1 MPGLPEITLVGT
13 ATRDPELRFTA
24 TGTAVANVTLAANDR
39 RFDKTTGQWA
49 DNGATFLRCTCWRE
63 MAENIAESLTQ
74 GARVIVTGQLR
85 QREWTDNEGNQRTSF
100 EVDVTE
106 IGASLRW
113 ATATVRKPTRTNTTP
128 TTSAAGDPWG
138 SAPPAPA
145 AAAPDT
151 PPF

>member
-1 MPGLPEITLVGT
+1 MPGLPEITIVGT
-13 ATRDPELRFTA
+13 AVREPELRYTQ

-39 RFDKTTGQWA
+39 RFDKNTGQWA

-63 MAENIAESLTQ
+63 MAENIAESLQQ

-113 ATATVRKPTRTNTTP
+113 ATATVRKATRNGVTTA
-128 TTSAAGDPWG
+128 TTAPAGDPW
-138 SAPPAPA
+138 ATAAPAPA
-145 AAAPDT
+145 GAADT